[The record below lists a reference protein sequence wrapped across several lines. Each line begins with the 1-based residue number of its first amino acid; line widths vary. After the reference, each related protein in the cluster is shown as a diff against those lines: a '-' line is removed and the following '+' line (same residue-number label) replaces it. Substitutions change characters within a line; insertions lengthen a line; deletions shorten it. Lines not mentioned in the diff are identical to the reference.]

1 MKFRDY
7 LLASLVA
14 VVIPLI
20 LVLALMTF
28 VTEQFTDDTVFAE
41 EITAE
46 ETEAVKTANI
56 VVRQAITEKGED
68 DRRKDEELVELPV
81 GDIAELAVV
90 EEEVPT
96 TAAEEVT
103 PLYRCDGVVMDE
115 DLQRFL
121 YEQLVLHGIE
131 WFFPYAIAQST
142 QESECDPT
150 NVTNGLDYGLYQYRI
165 TFWAEVSERYGYKD
179 ADIFNPYIQIDIYV
193 HQMAKRLN
201 EYGLDVYETISRH
214 YTSDWGTFNE
224 QYVHDVMERY
234 QKLERIR

>member
-1 MKFRDY
+1 MKKNDY
-7 LLASLVA
+7 LLASLIA
-14 VVIPLI
+14 VVVSLI
-20 LVLALMTF
+20 LTLALMTF
-28 VTEQFTDDTVFAE
+28 VTAQFEDEKVLAE

-46 ETEAVKTANI
+46 TTEAVKSTNF
-56 VVRQAITEKGED
+56 VVRKAITEKGEYE
-68 DRRKDEELVELPV
+68 REDEVVIELPV
-81 GDIAELAVV
+81 GDIKELTVI
-90 EEEVPT
+90 EETEPT
-96 TAAEEVT
+96 VTAEEVT

-121 YEQLVLHGIE
+121 YEQLALHGIE

-142 QESECDPT
+142 QESECDPN

-214 YTSDWGTFNE
+214 YTSDWGTYNE
-224 QYVHDVMERY
+224 KYVQDVMERY